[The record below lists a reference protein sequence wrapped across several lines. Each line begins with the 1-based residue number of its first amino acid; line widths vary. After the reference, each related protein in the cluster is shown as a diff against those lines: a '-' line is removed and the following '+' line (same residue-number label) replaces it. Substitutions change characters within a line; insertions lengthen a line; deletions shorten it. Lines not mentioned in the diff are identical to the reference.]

1 MREPLRWQA
10 QAFAS
15 FIASLNID
23 LPNAI
28 FYRSGVR
35 MRIDHQTKLQKDG
48 VRMRID
54 HQTKLQKDGVVVVP
68 KAWITVKLT
77 E

>member
-35 MRIDHQTKLQKDG
+35 MRIDHQTKLQKD
-48 VRMRID
+48 D
-54 HQTKLQKDGVVVVP
+54 VVVVP

>member
-48 VRMRID
+48 V
-54 HQTKLQKDGVVVVP
+54 VVVP